1 MLLKFKNTL
10 FFFLKHLALRIEIC
24 GSQYQRLYNR
34 FTKRLLKGSEGK
46 KGTLCSLC
54 MVPALGATRGES
66 PVVAQIVR
74 WRRVRVKGMERAGG
88 LISKLYWAAF
98 IKC

>member
-1 MLLKFKNTL
+1 M
-10 FFFLKHLALRIEIC
+10 A
-24 GSQYQRLYNR
+24 
-34 FTKRLLKGSEGK
+34 
-46 KGTLCSLC
+46 
-54 MVPALGATRGES
+54 PALGAARGKS

-74 WRRVRVKGMERAGG
+74 WRRERVKEMERAGG